1 MGYSGPKASN
11 IFQNPGVANNKGIV
25 EPKLP
30 GVGSPGKYKTVA
42 KEIHS
47 EKQKQALIAGA
58 KKSGNKGFANK
69 IASQTVAKKRNCS
82 Y

>member
-11 IFQNPGVANNKGIV
+11 IFQNPGIANNKGIV

-30 GVGSPGKYKTVA
+30 GVGSPGKYYPAAA
-42 KEIHS
+42 KVIHTQ
-47 EKQKQALIAGA
+47 EQKQALISGA
-58 KKSGNKGFANK
+58 KNPEFANK